1 MLQFTKKYPSKR
13 AFITGAGSGLGKEMS
28 LLLAKDGWTIG
39 ITDINESDLQKV
51 SDEIEKVGGKALTYL
66 FDVSDDAKYEEV
78 AEDFLSKTQG
88 IDLLI
93 NNAGVGDS
101 GKLNEY
107 SLENW
112 KWMIGINQ
120 MGVLYGCHFFVPAMK
135 KQKSGY
141 IINIASAAAFASSPR
156 MGAYNM
162 TKAAVRSLSET
173 LAVELHSD
181 NIGISVV
188 MPTFIRTNIMQHA
201 RGNDD
206 ARKGGNEM
214 LERSKVTALAASTQI
229 LKRAGK
235 GEFNIVF
242 PGDAKFYYLFKRF
255 MPNTFRKLIAKRF
268 AQLEKE
274 LGI

>member
-28 LLLAKDGWTIG
+28 LLLAQDGWTIG
-39 ITDINESDLQKV
+39 ITDINESDLRGV
-51 SDEIEKVGGKALTYL
+51 ATEIEKVGGKALTYL
-66 FDVSDDAKYEEV
+66 FDVGDEVKYEEV
-78 AEDFLSKTQG
+78 VEDFLSKTQG

-93 NNAGVGDS
+93 NNAGVGDN

-112 KWMIGINQ
+112 KWMVSVNQ
-120 MGVLYGCHFFVPAMK
+120 MGVLYGCHFFAPTMR

-141 IINIASAAAFASSPR
+141 IINIASAAAFISSPR

-173 LAVELHSD
+173 LDAELKGY

-188 MPTFIRTNIMQHA
+188 MPTFIKTNVMQHA
-201 RGNDD
+201 RGSE
-206 ARKGGNEM
+206 AAKKGGAKM
-214 LERSKVTALAASTQI
+214 LARTKLTALAASTQI

-235 GEFNIVF
+235 GEFNIVL
-242 PGDAKFYYLFKRF
+242 PGKAQIFYAFKRF
-255 MPNTFRKLIAKRF
+255 MPNTFRKLIANRF
-268 AQLEKE
+268 TKLEKE